1 MNLNIDDTVTW
12 SCAAGD
18 MEGVITNI
26 CLNLNAA
33 DQTVPWIDIQAINKQ
48 GWMFSTRLCATE
60 QNLKMM
66 RVAKVELAT
75 A

>member
-1 MNLNIDDTVTW
+1 MNLNINDTVTW
-12 SCAAGD
+12 SCSAGNL
-18 MEGVITNI
+18 EGVITNI

-33 DQTVPWIDIQAINKQ
+33 DQTVPWIDIKVINDQ
-48 GWMFSTRLCATE
+48 GRAYGVRLCGTE

>member
-1 MNLNIDDTVTW
+1 MNLNINDTVTW

-18 MEGVITNI
+18 LTGVITNI

-48 GWMFSTRLCATE
+48 GRAYSVRLCATE
-60 QNLKMM
+60 SNLKAM